1 MSTTLLLDAQRRQSI
16 QAQSQTNSSMADNA
30 RERFP
35 SLDLAIGPPLEQ
47 ARSHDEVF
55 ASPATI
61 SPWLPRQRQDNREH
75 RFAHTPYRHRAR
87 KSISEALGNFA
98 TRRGSVQVN
107 AQELAESLKAPVSYK
122 LIVRGVLDVAR
133 SRLTL
138 SRLFAFVGI

>member
-1 MSTTLLLDAQRRQSI
+1 MSTTVLLDAQRRQSI
-16 QAQSQTNSSMADNA
+16 QAQSQLISSMADNA

-35 SLDLAIGPPLEQ
+35 SLDLSAGPPLEQ
-47 ARSHDEVF
+47 TRSHEEVF
-55 ASPATI
+55 ASPASI
-61 SPWLPRQRQDNREH
+61 SPWLPRQRQEYREN

-122 LIVRGVLDVAR
+122 LIVRGNPLVAR
-133 SRLTL
+133 SRLTP